1 MLRTFSAICIVL
13 LAVTFVGCGLAGRP
27 IVAKQIWSENYAM
40 AKGVEATSP
49 LMVDGDS
56 STFSETQI
64 PTDTTAGSTKLTEAV
79 VKLPEPKSIRK
90 IVVNSI
96 NLQSFIVYEGGQTPD
111 DWKTLAEIKNT
122 DETKVTMS
130 VSANTDRIKI
140 RVLRTSDDATIPG
153 GRGGQSRLKHAPGK
167 IKEIEIYGL
176 VREATAPTAQPA
188 GTTAAVSGSTSTSA
202 ASGSTG
208 TATSSATKTTTTVST
223 PVEVPKGPPVTAML
237 EMAQK
242 TYPIAGPI
250 PLKINIKTGADE
262 QIVLDEIVSSKVLST
277 KLIVKSSSG
286 EVIASS
292 KPTPSLSS
300 PMPRRF
306 VDKAVDVREANTLDP
321 GSVLTVD
328 IPNLLDYYPIKA
340 PGTYTIQL
348 STWLELHTKFVGR
361 EQTEKDD
368 LEGQIRDINSKS
380 NFTPTEK
387 ASLIQNLRDD
397 MKQSQKR
404 KSKRYIETNAR
415 GTQFKL
421 ESDTIELTIQ

>member
-27 IVAKQIWSENYAM
+27 IVAKQIWSENYAI

-140 RVLRTSDDATIPG
+140 RVLRTSDDTTIPG

-176 VREATAPTAQPA
+176 VREVATPAVQPVSTA
-188 GTTAAVSGSTSTSA
+188 TAVSGSTSTSA

-208 TATSSATKTTTTVST
+208 TATSSATTTGSA
-223 PVEVPKGPPVTAML
+223 PVEVPKGPSVAAML

-306 VDKAVDVREANTLDP
+306 VDKAVDVREAKTLDP

-380 NFTPTEK
+380 NFTPEEK

-397 MKQSQKR
+397 MKQSQKK